1 MKKKTGKIIMPY
13 TVTQRIKVIQQPA
26 GGYIPVSAMCVK
38 QYRDTFSLNDKEN
51 IPANYVGLAV
61 DYLTRFRVTG
71 NLEEAFDIPILG
83 AKILFHYYGM
93 CKEFMHCLELLESVK
108 AGDIS
113 SAVQLTAYDDVY
125 RAGIIDLPKLL
136 PDGATIENI
145 KIMVNRGVSFLKRF
159 SEIKTGITFEGGYT
173 DIVVNGDC
181 DYLTDNSLIDFKVL
195 RGNVT
200 KNHTLQILIYY
211 LMGLHSIH
219 SSEFQKVKWL
229 ALFNPRKNIVY
240 YIDVRRI
247 PEAVINEVSRKVIC
261 YADRGNW
268 YARNYRS

>member
-1 MKKKTGKIIMPY
+1 MPY
-13 TVTQRIKVIQQPA
+13 TVTQRIKVIQQPTR
-26 GGYIPVSAMCVK
+26 GYIPVSALSVK
-38 QYRDTFSLNDKEN
+38 QYRDNFSLNGKEN
-51 IPANYVGLAV
+51 IPASNVGLVV

-71 NLEEAFDIPILG
+71 NVNEAFDISILG
-83 AKILFHYYGM
+83 AKILFHNYGM
-93 CKEFMHCLELLESVK
+93 RNKFIECLELLESVK

-136 PDGATIENI
+136 PDEATIENI
-145 KIMVNRGVSFLKRF
+145 EIMVNRGDSFLKRF
-159 SEIKTGITFEGGYT
+159 SEVKTGMTFESGYT

-200 KNHTLQILIYY
+200 NNHTLQILMYY
-211 LMGLHSIH
+211 LMGLHSIN

-229 ALFNPRKNIVY
+229 ALFNPRKNVVY
-240 YIDVRRI
+240 YINVRRI
-247 PEAVINEVSRKVIC
+247 PEVVIKEVSRDVIG
-261 YADRGNW
+261 YSDKGD
-268 YARNYRS
+268 

>member
-1 MKKKTGKIIMPY
+1 MPY
-13 TVTQRIKVIQQPA
+13 TVTQRIRVIQQPA
-26 GGYIPVSAMCVK
+26 GGYIPVSAMSIK
-38 QYRDTFSLNDKEN
+38 QYRDIFSLNSKEN
-51 IPANYVGLAV
+51 ISANYVGLAV

-71 NLEEAFDIPILG
+71 NVKEAFDIPILG

-93 CKEFMHCLELLESVK
+93 RKKFMHCVELLESVK

-125 RAGIIDLPKLL
+125 RAGIIDLPTLL
-136 PDGATIENI
+136 PDEVTIDNI

-159 SEIKTGITFEGGYT
+159 SEIKTGLTFEGGYT
-173 DIVVNGDC
+173 NIVVNGDC
-181 DYLTDNSLIDFKVL
+181 DYVTDNSLIDFKVL

-200 KNHTLQILIYY
+200 NNHTLQILMYY

-229 ALFNPRKNIVY
+229 ALFNPRKNVVY
-240 YIDVRRI
+240 YINVRRI
-247 PEAVINEVSRKVIC
+247 PEVVIDEVSRKVIG
-261 YADRGNW
+261 YADRGD
-268 YARNYRS
+268 